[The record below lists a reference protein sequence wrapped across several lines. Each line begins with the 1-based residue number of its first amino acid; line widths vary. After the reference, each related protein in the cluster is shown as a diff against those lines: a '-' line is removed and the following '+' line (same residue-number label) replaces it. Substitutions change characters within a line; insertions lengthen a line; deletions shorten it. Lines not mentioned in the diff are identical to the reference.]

1 MRGLWS
7 LGSLCDTR
15 AVKSLWLLAV
25 ILVTV
30 YAPLLGG
37 RVIYNRDVARFVYPI
52 RWFVRDCIERGQWP
66 WWNPDIGL
74 GFSTLADPQ
83 YGLFYPPNL
92 LHLVGPLPVSVMLV
106 MLLHLVGGA
115 FGMALLGRSFGL
127 RREATL
133 VAGLA
138 WALSGYVASLW
149 TTGCLLTAATWI
161 PWQAFAFVHLAG
173 RVAMALPWRRAA
185 AGLAA
190 AIGAAFLCGEPF
202 VAAMGVL
209 LGLGM
214 ALLWLLAEFRDEGD
228 HAGQP
233 AIRVLRR
240 FGGAVIGA
248 GLSGLALAA
257 VGLLPAAL
265 AITGTER
272 RGGLDAAV
280 AESGSLHVGRLID
293 FVAAGATGKAWAV
306 ASDAPWV
313 HTLLD
318 GRPLSMSLYLGGSV
332 LALVLVAFVRRRD
345 RAWVQVWGLA
355 VLAVLSL
362 LLAMGRH
369 TPVHALARVLLP
381 PLAYMRA
388 PEKYL
393 LMLVPCLALLAGFGA
408 QRLLSGA
415 AERVHLRIAVLLA
428 LLLATAVL
436 APLVLEAN
444 LGGFVRSGS
453 LHAMA
458 AAAGVLVISALL
470 VRHGRVA
477 GGALVVL
484 VAGDLALGSGFL
496 LRFGEPSLFT
506 APPPLARTIHD
517 DFRRAGRPS
526 PRLFRGSMVQE
537 SATRADP
544 QPTDRLTF
552 NTLRDN
558 ISVPFGIA
566 ILPGYEVAAPPAL
579 GRLLGH
585 GRRELLRLLSI
596 DYALLSDR
604 GGAPPPGLRALASPV
619 PGVRL
624 FGVAGGLPRAFLS
637 FHAERLPANQIQS
650 RLLDE
655 DVTAGREILLDDS
668 SPAVVLPAAKAE
680 PVACAIEAYTTTRLS
695 ARCVADRP
703 AMAVF
708 VEQQLDGW
716 SATVDDAPASL
727 LPVNTLMRGVP
738 VPPGSHSIALTF
750 SPPGLLVGSALSL
763 AGLLLLAWLAI
774 GPISSAFVGWPGA
787 RRCRARGRNST
798 AGSSAGP
805 SALGAGSPR
814 RQSAPGS
821 CAGTCIPCQS
831 PWIGREPSWDCAGAA
846 APGAHRVS
854 PRRLWPRRR
863 LSLRCCSWAQL
874 RDTAPLA

>member
-1 MRGLWS
+1 M
-7 LGSLCDTR
+7 
-15 AVKSLWLLAV
+15 KSLWILPV

-30 YAPLLGG
+30 YAPLFGG
-37 RVIYNRDVARFVYPI
+37 RVIYNRDVARFVYPS
-52 RWFVRDCIERGQWP
+52 RWFVRDCIVHGQWP

-92 LHLVGPLPVSVMLV
+92 LHLVGPLPVAVMLV
-106 MLLHLVGGA
+106 MFLHLVGGA
-115 FGMALLGRSFGL
+115 LGMALLGRSFGL
-127 RREATL
+127 RREAAL

-138 WALSGYVASLW
+138 WALSGCVASLW

-173 RVAMALPWRRAA
+173 SAATAQPWRRAA

-202 VAAMGVL
+202 VAAMGVV
-209 LGLGM
+209 LGLGI
-214 ALLWLLAEFRDEGD
+214 ALVWLLAEFRADRGQ
-228 HAGQP
+228 AGQP
-233 AIRVLRR
+233 LAGVVRR
-240 FGGAVIGA
+240 FAFAVTSA
-248 GLSGLALAA
+248 GLGGVALAA
-257 VGLLPAAL
+257 VSLVPATL
-265 AITGTER
+265 AVSGTER
-272 RGGLDAAV
+272 RGGLAAAA
-280 AESGSLHVGRLID
+280 AEGGSLHVGRLID
-293 FVAAGATGKAWAV
+293 FVAPGATGKAWVV

-345 RAWVQVWGLA
+345 RAWFQVWGLA
-355 VLAVLSL
+355 VLALLSL

-369 TPVHALARVLLP
+369 TPVYAMARALFP

-415 AERVHLRIAVLLA
+415 AERVRLPIAVLLA

-458 AAAGVLVISALL
+458 AAAGVLLVSVLPARHDRIAGTALVLL
-470 VRHGRVA
+470 VA
-477 GGALVVL
+477 A
-484 VAGDLALGSGFL
+484 DLALGAGFL
-496 LRFGEPSLFT
+496 LRFGDPSLFT
-506 APPPLARTIHD
+506 APPPLARTIRD

-526 PRLFRGSMVQE
+526 PRLFRGSTVQE

-552 NTLRDN
+552 NTLRDD

-566 ILPGYEVAAPPAL
+566 ILPGYEVALPPAL
-579 GRLLGH
+579 GSLLGH
-585 GRRELLRLLSI
+585 GRRELLRLLSV

-604 GGAPPPGLRALASPV
+604 GGSAPPPGLRALASPV

-624 FGVAGGLPRAFLS
+624 FSVAGGLPRAFLG
-637 FHAERLPANQIQS
+637 FRAERLPANQIPS
-650 RLLDE
+650 RLLDD
-655 DVTAGREILLDDS
+655 DVTAGREILLDES
-668 SPAVVLPAAKAE
+668 SPDFPLHAAHAE
-680 PVACAIEAYTTTRLS
+680 PVPCAIETYTTTRLF
-695 ARCVADRP
+695 ARCVADQP
-703 AMAVF
+703 AIAVF

-716 SATVDDAPASL
+716 SAFVDGAPAPL
-727 LPVNTLMRGVP
+727 LTVNALMRGVP
-738 VPPGSHSIALTF
+738 VPPGSHSVALTF
-750 SPPGLLVGSALSL
+750 SPPGLLAGMALSL
-763 AGLLLLAWLAI
+763 AGLLVLAWLAI
-774 GPISSAFVGWPGA
+774 GPLSSAFVGWPGA

-798 AGSSAGP
+798 ADSSA
-805 SALGAGSPR
+805 ALSVLRAGSPR
-814 RQSAPGS
+814 
-821 CAGTCIPCQS
+821 
-831 PWIGREPSWDCAGAA
+831 
-846 APGAHRVS
+846 
-854 PRRLWPRRR
+854 
-863 LSLRCCSWAQL
+863 
-874 RDTAPLA
+874 